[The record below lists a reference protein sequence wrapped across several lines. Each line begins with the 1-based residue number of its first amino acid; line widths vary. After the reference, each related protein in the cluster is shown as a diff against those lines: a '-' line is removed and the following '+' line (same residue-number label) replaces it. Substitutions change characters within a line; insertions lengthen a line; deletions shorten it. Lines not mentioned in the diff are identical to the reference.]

1 MEINGEVLRLALWAA
16 FLHHERMSMARVKIF
31 VSSVQKELGEERQA
45 IKSFVAGDSLLRR
58 FFDVFLFE
66 DIPASDRRAD
76 DVYLEEVDRCA
87 IYVGLF
93 GDAYG
98 CEGPEGKSPTEI
110 EYDRATQKSKLRLIF
125 VKGAHDDNRHVKMLA
140 LIRKAGDQLVRRRFG
155 SIPELTTGLYASLV
169 EYLIS
174 SGAIHTGPF
183 DAAVCSGATM
193 TDISRAK
200 ITSFLERA
208 QAERDYALGPR
219 TPVQKALTHLNLLA
233 GERPTHAAILLFGK
247 KPQRFMIT
255 SEVKCMHF
263 HGLEARKPIPSYHI
277 YKGDLFEM
285 VDQAADFVMSK
296 LARAVIPRDGKVAS
310 DVEYELP
317 WKAVREA
324 IVNAV
329 THRDYASNGSVQV
342 MLFADRLEI
351 WNPGELPPALSIA
364 KLHHPHPSLPRN
376 PLIADPMFLTRYAE
390 KAGSGILDML
400 QQCQD
405 AGLREPEFR
414 QDGGF
419 FVQTM
424 WRPKS
429 AAAVQVPSPL
439 GTKSALS
446 RHQVGILRKCNND
459 STLVAL
465 MEIAGRSDRTKFRH
479 QVVSP
484 LLEEGLLEMTIPSRP
499 TSRMQKYRLTAKG
512 RVRLDKD
519 AKG

>member
-1 MEINGEVLRLALWAA
+1 M
-16 FLHHERMSMARVKIF
+16 
-31 VSSVQKELGEERQA
+31 
-45 IKSFVAGDSLLRR
+45 
-58 FFDVFLFE
+58 FFQ
-66 DIPASDRRAD
+66 
-76 DVYLEEVDRCA
+76 
-87 IYVGLF
+87 G
-93 GDAYG
+93 G
-98 CEGPEGKSPTEI
+98 
-110 EYDRATQKSKLRLIF
+110 
-125 VKGAHDDNRHVKMLA
+125 
-140 LIRKAGDQLVRRRFG
+140 IRKAGDQLVRRRFG

-263 HGLEARKPIPSYHI
+263 HGLEVRKPIPSYHI

-351 WNPGELPPALSIA
+351 WNPGELPPALSVA

-419 FVQTM
+419 FVQTL

-429 AAAVQVPSPL
+429 VAASQGNAQV
-439 GTKSALS
+439 GTKSGPS
-446 RHQVGILRKCNND
+446 RDQVKILRKCLEISGISD
-459 STLVAL
+459 LMALVS
-465 MEIAGRSDRTKFRH
+465 RSNRTKFRD
-479 QVVSP
+479 QVVKP
-484 LLEEGLLEMTIPSRP
+484 LLEEGLIEMTIPSKP
-499 TSRMQKYRLTAKG
+499 TSRLQKYRLTAKG
-512 RVRLDKD
+512 RVKLDKD